1 MKLSLFVTTLL
12 ISASAFS
19 AILCPVTSCNPHN
32 GCMDGCSNYRVF
44 DSADCTP
51 DDPKVGE
58 TVAINAA
65 SKHASGICRSGY
77 FLRTKWNVRSE
88 TTNDKCTV
96 KAEAYVSCY
105 Q

>member
-1 MKLSLFVTTLL
+1 MKLSLFVSTLL

-19 AILCPVTSCNPHN
+19 AILCPIDSCNPHN
-32 GCMDGCSNYRVF
+32 GCMDGCGTYRVF

-51 DDPKVGE
+51 EDAKVGE
-58 TVAINAA
+58 MAAIEAA
-65 SKHASGICRSGY
+65 SKYAYGICKSGY

-96 KAEAYVSCY
+96 QAEAYVSCY